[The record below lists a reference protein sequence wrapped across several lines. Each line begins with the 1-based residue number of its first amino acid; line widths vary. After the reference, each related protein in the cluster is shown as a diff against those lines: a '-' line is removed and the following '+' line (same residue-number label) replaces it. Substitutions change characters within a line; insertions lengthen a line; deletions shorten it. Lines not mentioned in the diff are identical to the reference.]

1 MAHSIIP
8 SRARRRECLR
18 HLETGSNLDK
28 ALISRETNALSRKGL
43 VKIVP
48 VRGSARKRSEIR
60 LSKEGAELLARSFE
74 EILRRHDNLTAG
86 LDPQSIKTLLRVI
99 RHLETRIGHMSD
111 KTAQPISTNAPIKR
125 IKKHQIPQ

>member
-111 KTAQPISTNAPIKR
+111 KTAQMLRSSALKNVKFR
-125 IKKHQIPQ
+125 NDG